1 MSRREHSSPRR
12 ESLIASGPRNARIWL
27 GAAAALAVA
36 VAGCTP
42 KPPST
47 TQPQVT
53 VYFCKVGTDA
63 LVPTPF
69 SVDRSLEGSRLENA
83 LVAQLLAGPAV
94 QTSTVVLFP
103 PDTSAAVDLQ
113 DDLATV
119 TLNGPI
125 TKKYQGGASDEV
137 GLFKSL
143 TYTVTSV
150 RGVQRVQVLLAGR
163 KVPTLPGG
171 EFEIDEPLTRETF
184 AQ

>member
-1 MSRREHSSPRR
+1 M
-12 ESLIASGPRNARIWL
+12 
-27 GAAAALAVA
+27 LAVVLTVA
-36 VAGCTP
+36 AGCTP

-47 TQPQVT
+47 LTPQVT

-69 SVDRSLEGSRLENA
+69 SVDKSLQGSRLENA

-94 QTSTVVLFP
+94 PTSTVVLFP
-103 PDTSAAVDLQ
+103 PGTSATVDL
-113 DDLATV
+113 DGDLATV
-119 TLNGPI
+119 DLNGPI
-125 TKKYQGGASDEV
+125 TKAYRGGASDEV

-150 RGVQRVQVLLAGR
+150 SGIARVQVTLAGR
-163 KVPTLPGG
+163 KSPTLPGG

>member
-1 MSRREHSSPRR
+1 M
-12 ESLIASGPRNARIWL
+12 I
-27 GAAAALAVA
+27 A

-42 KPPST
+42 KPPAT
-47 TQPQVT
+47 VTPQVN
-53 VYFCKVGTDA
+53 VYFCKVGSDA

-69 SVDRSLEGSRLENA
+69 SVDKSLVGSRLENA

-94 QTSTVVLFP
+94 PTSTVVQFP
-103 PDTSAAVDLQ
+103 SGTTATVDLAG
-113 DDLATV
+113 DLATV
-119 TLNGPI
+119 DLNGSI
-125 TKKYQGGASDEV
+125 AKGYRGGASDEI

-150 RGVQRVQVLLAGR
+150 SGIARVQVTIAGR
-163 KVPTLPGG
+163 TVPTLPGG

>member
-1 MSRREHSSPRR
+1 
-12 ESLIASGPRNARIWL
+12 LT
-27 GAAAALAVA
+27 A

-42 KPPST
+42 KPQSPV
-47 TQPQVT
+47 QPQVN
-53 VYFCKVGTDA
+53 VYFCKVGSDA

-69 SVDRSLEGSRLENA
+69 SVDKSLVGSRLENA

-94 QTSTVVLFP
+94 PTSTVVQFP
-103 PDTSAAVDLQ
+103 PGTTATVDLAG
-113 DDLATV
+113 DLATV
-119 TLNGPI
+119 DLNGSI
-125 TKKYQGGASDEV
+125 AKAYRGGASDEI

-150 RGVQRVQVLLAGR
+150 SGIARVQVTIAGR